1 MIATFRT
8 LFRSQDLLW
17 SWTHRIIQARYQQSV
32 LGGLWMIIQPAAT
45 VTIFTII
52 FTRFIPVE
60 TGGIPYAV
68 FSYVAIIPWAF
79 LSSSLT
85 DMTSSLVQN
94 MSLVTKIYFPR
105 ETLPL
110 AGMLARLLDFAIAV
124 ILLVV
129 LLLVYQIPPFPSG
142 WVYIPVILLIQIGLV
157 MGLGLMLAA
166 LNVFYRDVQ
175 SFLTL
180 GIQLWF
186 YASPIIYPVELV
198 PSQWRSIYSLN
209 PMVGIL
215 ESYRAV
221 ILYQSAPPALP
232 LVFAGLEAFF
242 LLVVGYILFKRL
254 ELVFADIV

>member
-1 MIATFRT
+1 MITKFSN
-8 LFRSQDLLW
+8 LFRSRDLLW
-17 SWTHRIIQARYQQSV
+17 SWTLRTIRARYQQSV
-32 LGGLWMIIQPAAT
+32 LGGLWMLIQPAAT
-45 VTIFTII
+45 VAIFTVI
-52 FTRFIPVE
+52 FTHFVPVN

-68 FSYVAIIPWAF
+68 FSYVAIIPWAL

-85 DMTSSLVQN
+85 DMTGSIVQN

-110 AGMLARLLDFAIAV
+110 AAMLARLLDFAIAAV
-124 ILLVV
+124 LLVV
-129 LLLVYQIPPFPSG
+129 LMLIYQIPVFPSG
-142 WVYIPVILLIQIGLV
+142 WLYLPLILLVQIGLV
-157 MGLGLMLAA
+157 VGLGLLLAA

-198 PSQWRSIYSLN
+198 PLQWRTLYYLN

-221 ILYQSAPPALP
+221 LLYQTLPGDALSVAA
-232 LVFAGLEAFF
+232 LESLGL
-242 LLVVGYILFKRL
+242 LILGYWFFKRV
-254 ELVFADIV
+254 EFIFADIV